1 MGKEMKIGVISD
13 THIPERAKSIPG
25 KILEEF
31 KGVDMIIHAGD
42 FVNIEVL
49 AMLKKACPDVRGV
62 SGNMDLADVRK
73 NFPEKEIITV
83 GKFKIGVKHGYGPP
97 DKLIQMMQEAFKK
110 DDVDM
115 VIFGHSHNALNLK
128 EGKVLYFN
136 PGSPTDNVFSE
147 YNSFGII
154 EINDKI
160 EARIV
165 KL

>member
-1 MGKEMKIGVISD
+1 MRIGVISD
-13 THIPERAKSIPG
+13 THIPERAKSIPQ

-31 KGVDMIIHAGD
+31 KKVDMVIHAGD
-42 FVNIEVL
+42 FVDAEVL
-49 AMLKKACPDVRGV
+49 EMLRKVCPDVRGV
-62 SGNMDLADVRK
+62 SGNMDQSDIK
-73 NFPEKEIITV
+73 MNFSEKEIIPV

-97 DKLIQMMQEAFKK
+97 DKLIAMMQEAFKK
-110 DDVDM
+110 DDVDV

-136 PGSPTDNVFSE
+136 PGSPTDNVFAA

-165 KL
+165 RL